1 MGVVSLVGPKNAA
14 MFFAKKSKVVGS
26 AFFFSGF
33 LLIII
38 GFYFFTTIGFG
49 LQMYG
54 LYILFRSF
62 IRTIFSYMQTL
73 PVIGPCIRNSP
84 FIHSL
89 VDFMADGGKKNSG
102 QSYFGGSSGDYGSSN
117 QKEYDV

>member
-1 MGVVSLVGPKNAA
+1 MGVVSLVGPTNAA
-14 MFFAKKSKVVGS
+14 MFFAKKSKILGS

-33 LLIII
+33 LLIMI
-38 GFYFFTTIGFG
+38 GFYFFTTIGFF

-54 LYILFRSF
+54 IFQLFRSF

-84 FIHSL
+84 FIHSA
-89 VDFMADGGKKNSG
+89 VEFMADGGKSNSG
-102 QSYFGGSSGDYGSSN
+102 KSYLGGIGGDSTGN
-117 QKEYDV
+117 HKEYDV